1 MDLLTLS
8 LFILGFIF
16 LTYGADVLVRGA
28 AQLAGSLGMSPLLVG
43 LTVVAFGT
51 SAPELAISLQSAF
64 NGQPDIAL
72 GNVVGSNIANILL
85 ILGIASLITP
95 LVVSR
100 QMIRVDIPLMI
111 GASFL
116 LLFFAS
122 TNNEI
127 SRLEGGIMLVG
138 IVSYLSFSIFKSR
151 QTPPE
156 TQAEIVQEAGV
167 TNDAD
172 KTPWSKNLLLII
184 IGLVLLVIG
193 SQWLVN
199 GAIAIARLFGLSE
212 LIIGLT
218 IIAIGTSLPEI
229 AASVAACLRGHQDIV
244 VGNVIGSNLFN
255 ILLVLGATAT
265 ASSTGIHIS
274 SSALFFD
281 IPVMIAVALASLPIF
296 FTGHLIERWEGGL
309 FLAYYSAYLLYLV
322 FNATEHAL
330 LPAYSAIMLWF
341 VIPLTMLTL
350 LIFVKRTWRKDIQA
364 N

>member
-8 LFILGFIF
+8 LFVLGFIF

-199 GAIAIARLFGLSE
+199 G
-212 LIIGLT
+212 
-218 IIAIGTSLPEI
+218 
-229 AASVAACLRGHQDIV
+229 
-244 VGNVIGSNLFN
+244 
-255 ILLVLGATAT
+255 
-265 ASSTGIHIS
+265 
-274 SSALFFD
+274 
-281 IPVMIAVALASLPIF
+281 
-296 FTGHLIERWEGGL
+296 
-309 FLAYYSAYLLYLV
+309 
-322 FNATEHAL
+322 
-330 LPAYSAIMLWF
+330 
-341 VIPLTMLTL
+341 
-350 LIFVKRTWRKDIQA
+350 
-364 N
+364 